1 MASVVIPGG
10 GLLRNSSDRGD
21 RMGKNIKTQK
31 NPSSLQQTLTPQE
44 KSHAEFPSLKN
55 LQKLLN
61 IKRAAKHWTAE
72 TSLVLYRI
80 LRTTRLAYADLPR
93 ILRLIWICPNKIP
106 TWIKPTKKYCQIFL
120 PKTSRNQTQKALPDQ
135 SLVCSE
141 EGLAG
146 SKRHLLDPPTRASRR
161 NVKIGFFLLWTEFL
175 FWTEKS
181 L

>member
-61 IKRAAKHWTAE
+61 IKRAAKH
-72 TSLVLYRI
+72 
-80 LRTTRLAYADLPR
+80 
-93 ILRLIWICPNKIP
+93 
-106 TWIKPTKKYCQIFL
+106 
-120 PKTSRNQTQKALPDQ
+120 
-135 SLVCSE
+135 
-141 EGLAG
+141 
-146 SKRHLLDPPTRASRR
+146 
-161 NVKIGFFLLWTEFL
+161 
-175 FWTEKS
+175 
-181 L
+181 

>member
-72 TSLVLYRI
+72 TSLVLYYSQNYAAGIRWP
-80 LRTTRLAYADLPR
+80 TTNPQIDL
-93 ILRLIWICPNKIP
+93 N
-106 TWIKPTKKYCQIFL
+106 L
-120 PKTSRNQTQKALPDQ
+120 PKQNPYLNQANQKILPNFPTQNIP
-135 SLVCSE
+135 
-141 EGLAG
+141 
-146 SKRHLLDPPTRASRR
+146 
-161 NVKIGFFLLWTEFL
+161 
-175 FWTEKS
+175 
-181 L
+181 